1 MKPILY
7 SEYLSEGVVPSDY
20 GIGVMAD
27 CMSCQVKE
35 QRNSI
40 YELEL
45 EYAANGIHADQII
58 PGTFIKAKPNYTDD
72 PQLFQVYKVGKN
84 INGRFS
90 VNAEHVSYLLS
101 GKVITSGSA
110 NNIVTAVESVLQS
123 AAGGFTL
130 RTTKN
135 TSGNFVITE
144 PSSVRS
150 WFGGKEGSLLDVY
163 GTGEWQYDNY
173 TATLKLHRGVD
184 RGVTIRY
191 GKNLTELSQEIDM
204 SNLIDGI
211 LPYCIHPQAEEG
223 APPYTGDVVYVP
235 SQPEFYTHG
244 KIIAVDFTEDV
255 DLEDETTSVYVQLAT
270 LAQSYV
276 SNHNFVTA
284 ISNITLDFVQL
295 EGLAERIDLCDTVHV
310 YFEALG
316 IETAMKCVATTWDVL
331 EDRYTEI
338 TLGDPKSSIV
348 DTITNTDAAVSN
360 AQRSANAAN
369 EAANTAINEA
379 GQKKRVFIDTPV
391 PPYDVGDMWVNGT
404 DIYYCINPKTT
415 TETGNTMTGGTLP
428 LTCTFT
434 APLAEPLVNC
444 WVKPLIVDAELESL
458 TLTLSDEND
467 NVLQTYLIE
476 FTPPAPRA
484 IVNATLNVPA
494 GVLTYPEQA
503 GVTYDGEA
511 TPITITPIVGVN
523 KLSVTSCVPAN
534 AVRVCQIEVE
544 YLIEGFQFSDWNLAS
559 NYVSESMLEDAIKAA
574 TEIITGNRGGYVVLH
589 DSNEDNLPD
598 EILVMDTPDV
608 NTAVKIWRWN
618 TGGLG
623 YSSTGYGG
631 PYSPTIDAS
640 GSIVADSITTGNL
653 DALKVT
659 IQHLTAA
666 MFEGSKISLGGINNQ
681 SGILEIKDESGT
693 VIGEMTKD
701 GLKFYGAGPV
711 GKRPYVLLNNTVGFA
726 GYDANGNAIFWVN
739 QDEFHMKKC
748 VAETEINA
756 CGVIKMIPMTIESN
770 GTVVNRGL
778 AFVANV

>member
-7 SEYLSEGVVPSDY
+7 NGGLIENYIPTDY
-20 GIGVMAD
+20 GVGVLAD
-27 CMSCQVKE
+27 CISCQVKE
-35 QRNSI
+35 ERNSI

-45 EYAANGIHADQII
+45 EYAANGIHADQIE
-58 PGTFIKAKPNYTDD
+58 PGMLIKAKPNYTDD
-72 PQLFQVYKVGKN
+72 PQLFEIYKVGKN

-90 VNAEHVSYLLS
+90 INAEHISYRLS

-191 GKNLTELSQEIDM
+191 GKNLTELSQEINL
-204 SNLIDGI
+204 SNLISGI
-211 LPYCIHPQAEEG
+211 VPYFKPPEEG
-223 APPYTGDVVYVP
+223 ASPIVGQTVYVP
-235 SQPEFYTHG
+235 GYPGVYINKT
-244 KIIAVDFTEDV
+244 IAVDFTDKV
-255 DLEDETTSVYVQLAT
+255 DLESETSIWDQLDALAHNYVNNPSFAAPLT
-270 LAQSYV
+270 
-276 SNHNFVTA
+276 
-284 ISNITLDFVQL
+284 NITLDFVQL

-331 EDRYTEI
+331 EERYIEI
-338 TLGDPKSSIV
+338 SLGDPKSSIV
-348 DTITNTDAAVSN
+348 DTITSTDAAVSN

-415 TETGNTMTGGTLP
+415 TETGTAGDGGTLP
-428 LTCTFT
+428 ITCTFT

-444 WVKPLIVDAELESL
+444 WVKPNIYSAELESL
-458 TLTLSDEND
+458 TLTLADEND
-467 NVLQTYLIE
+467 NVLQTYLID
-476 FTPPAPRA
+476 FTPPAPRS
-484 IVNATLNVPA
+484 IFNATLNVAA

-511 TPITITPIVGVN
+511 TPITITPIIGVN

-534 AVRVCQIEVE
+534 AVSYCQLEVE
-544 YLIEGFQFSDWNLAS
+544 YLIEGFQPSDWNLAS

-640 GSIVADSITTGNL
+640 GRIVADSITTGNL

>member
-173 TATLKLHRGVD
+173 TATLKLHRGTD

-191 GKNLTELSQEIDM
+191 GKNLTELSQEIDA
-204 SNLIDGI
+204 SNIVI
-211 LPYCIHPQAEEG
+211 SVIPYYKPQEEG
-223 APPYTGDVVYVP
+223 IPNIVGSEVFIPNP
-235 SQPEFYTHG
+235 PEFDMG
-244 KIIAVDFTEDV
+244 KSVAIDFTEDV
-255 DLEDETTSVYVQLAT
+255 VIDSDVSIYDQYNEILTQLAD
-270 LAQSYV
+270 LATNYV
-276 SNHNFVTA
+276 NNHSLGNA
-284 ISNITLDFVQL
+284 LSNITLDFVQL

-316 IETAMKCVATTWDVL
+316 IETEMKCVGTTWDVL
-331 EDRYTEI
+331 AERYTEI
-338 TLGDPKSSIV
+338 TLGDPKQSIA
-348 DTITNTDAAVSN
+348 DTISGTNTAVAN
-360 AQRSANAAN
+360 AQRSADEANAN
-369 EAANTAINEA
+369 ANTAITEA

-391 PPYDVGDMWVNGT
+391 PPYDVGDMWVNGQ
-404 DIYYCINPKTT
+404 DIYYCINPKTRT
-415 TETGNTMTGGTLP
+415 ITGTAGSSSNP
-428 LTCTFT
+428 ITFT
-434 APLAEPLVNC
+434 APLAEPLVSFTAQ
-444 WVKPLIVDAELESL
+444 LGITTGAELNSL
-458 TLTLSDEND
+458 TITHLDEND
-467 NVLQTYLIE
+467 AVLQTFIVE
-476 FTPPAPRA
+476 FSQPVTHRTAANP
-484 IVNATLNVPA
+484 TLNIIE
-494 GVLTYPEQA
+494 GVLTYPDD
-503 GVTYDGEA
+503 VTIEA
-511 TPITITPIVGVN
+511 TPTTIIPIVGVN
-523 KLSVTSCVPAN
+523 KIRISSEDDPSLFVFPT
-534 AVRVCQIEVE
+534 VE
-544 YLIEGFQFSDWNLAS
+544 YLVEGFQLSDWNLAS
-559 NYVSESMLEDAIKAA
+559 NYVSQSLLEDAIKAA
-574 TEIITGNRGGYVVLH
+574 TDIITGNRGGYVIMH
-589 DSNEDNLPD
+589 DSNEDGLPD

-608 NTAVKIWRWN
+608 STALKIWRWN

-640 GSIVADSITTGNL
+640 GRIVADSIATGNL

-666 MFEGSKISLGGINNQ
+666 MFEGSKISLGGINNE
-681 SGILEIKDESGT
+681 SGVLEIKDETGM

-739 QDEFHMKKC
+739 
-748 VAETEINA
+748 
-756 CGVIKMIPMTIESN
+756 
-770 GTVVNRGL
+770 
-778 AFVANV
+778 